1 MILVAAQNQRYI
13 GVMLTTNAQSQLAAS
28 MAQLLCSYALAANRT
43 WVASALH
50 GLSLWSGMLLLPGAH
65 GEEHAPYASY
75 RSGGGHAVAQVIVP
89 GLDGNSRR

>member
-1 MILVAAQNQRYI
+1 MVLVAAQYQRYI
-13 GVMLTTNAQSQLAAS
+13 AVMLTANTQSQLAAS

-50 GLSLWSGMLLLPGAH
+50 GLTLWSELMLLPCAH
-65 GEEHAPYASY
+65 DTGQAPYASY

-89 GLDGNSRR
+89 GADQRS